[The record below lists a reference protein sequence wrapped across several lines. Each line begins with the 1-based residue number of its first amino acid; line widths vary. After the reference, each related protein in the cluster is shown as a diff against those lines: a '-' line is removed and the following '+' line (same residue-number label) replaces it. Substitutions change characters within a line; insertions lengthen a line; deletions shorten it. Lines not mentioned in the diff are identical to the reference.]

1 MMEAP
6 LAPQQRAPLGMHPTG
21 TMTMA
26 PFAVEPIATDPEPSI
41 VKEGWLN
48 KRGEH
53 IKNWRKRYF
62 VLRED
67 GTLIGFKLKPEHS
80 HADPLNN
87 FTVKG
92 CQLMKSERPKP
103 FTFIIRG
110 LQWTTVIERMFCV
123 DSEEDRE
130 GWCRAIQQVSERL
143 AGEEDVEMA
152 EPKDEQSLRDKFSIS
167 TRTYATGNRLSLDNF
182 EFLKVLGKGTFGKVV
197 LCREKSTESLYAIKI
212 LKKKVVIDK
221 DEVAHTLTENRVLRS
236 TKHPF
241 LISLRYSFQ
250 TADRLC
256 FVMEYVNGGE
266 LFFHLSRDRVFT
278 EERTRFYSAEI
289 LLALEYLHSQGI
301 IYRDLKLENLLLDR
315 EGHVKIADFGLCKED
330 ISFGATT
337 KTFCGT
343 PEYLAPEVL
352 EDTDYGR
359 AVDWWGLGVVMYE
372 MMCGRLPFYSRD
384 HDVLFELI
392 LVEEVKYP
400 KSMSPEARHLLS
412 GLLVKNPRHRLGGS
426 VNDAADIKVH
436 PFFRSVCWDDVAQK
450 KVTPPF
456 KPLVTSDT
464 DTRYFDQ
471 EFTGETVE
479 LTPPEEGPLNSISEE
494 FEQPYFQQFSY
505 HGSTGALCG
514 GGQRGFSA
522 SDRKAILS

>member
-6 LAPQQRAPLGMHPTG
+6 LAPQRAPLGMHPG
-21 TMTMA
+21 GIGMA
-26 PFAVEPIATDPEPSI
+26 PYGIEAIAPDPEPSI

-48 KRGEH
+48 KRGQ
-53 IKNWRKRYF
+53 
-62 VLRED
+62 
-67 GTLIGFKLKPEHS
+67 LK
-80 HADPLNN
+80 APL
-87 FTVKG
+87 
-92 CQLMKSERPKP
+92 
-103 FTFIIRG
+103 
-110 LQWTTVIERMFCV
+110 TTWV
-123 DSEEDRE
+123 E
-130 GWCRAIQQVSERL
+130 GWCRAIQQVSEKL
-143 AGEEDVEMA
+143 ASEEDVEMA

-236 TKHPF
+236 TKHPRPTG
-241 LISLRYSFQ
+241 SASSWN
-250 TADRLC
+250 TST
-256 FVMEYVNGGE
+256 GGE

-436 PFFRSVCWDDVAQK
+436 PFFRSVNWDDVAQK

-514 GGQRGFSA
+514 GGRGYSA
-522 SDRKAILS
+522 GDRKNIIS

>member
-1 MMEAP
+1 MSVSTMS
-6 LAPQQRAPLGMHPTG
+6 TG
-21 TMTMA
+21 SLDM
-26 PFAVEPIATDPEPSI
+26 VVPEPAI
-41 VKEGWLN
+41 VNEGWLN

-67 GTLIGFKLKPEHS
+67 GTLIGFKTKPEHGY
-80 HADPLNN
+80 ADPLNN

-92 CQLMKSERPKP
+92 CQLMKSDRPKP

-123 DSEEDRE
+123 DSEEERE
-130 GWCRAIQQVSERL
+130 EWMQAIQYVSDKLQE
-143 AGEEDVEMA
+143 GDSEQDVEMA
-152 EPKDEQSLRDKFSIS
+152 EPRDEMRDKFNVS
-167 TRTYATGNRLSLDNF
+167 TRTYTSRGNRISLDNF
-182 EFLKVLGKGTFGKVV
+182 EFLKVLGKGTFGKVI
-197 LCREKSTESLYAIKI
+197 LCREKATGALYAIKI

-236 TKHPF
+236 TSHPF

-266 LFFHLSRDRVFT
+266 LFFHLSRERVFS
-278 EERTRFYSAEI
+278 EERTRFYGAEI
-289 LLALEYLHSQGI
+289 LLALDYLHSQGI
-301 IYRDLKLENLLLDR
+301 IYRDLKLENLLLDKD
-315 EGHVKIADFGLCKED
+315 GHVKIADFGLCKED

-372 MMCGRLPFYSRD
+372 MMCGRLPFYNRD
-384 HDVLFELI
+384 HDILFELI
-392 LVEEVKYP
+392 LVEEVKFP
-400 KSMSPEARHLLS
+400 KSLSPEARDLLA
-412 GLLVKNPRHRLGGS
+412 GLLVKDPKRRLGGG
-426 VNDAADIKVH
+426 VADAQDIMAH
-436 PFFRSVCWDDVAQK
+436 PFFRPINWKDLGEK

-456 KPLVTSDT
+456 KPQVTSDV

-479 LTPPEEGPLNSISEE
+479 LTPPEAGPLNSITEE
-494 FEQPYFQQFSY
+494 SEQPYFQQFSY
-505 HGSTGALCG
+505 HGSTGTLG
-514 GGQRGFSA
+514 GRGADQAVA
-522 SDRKAILS
+522 S